1 MKLRTILVPMDFS
14 EESENAFEVAA
25 LIARRSHAELL
36 LLHVIDMPLAH
47 LFSGEKR
54 MATVEEAT
62 EEVQFAHTYLPR
74 IVVQAKEKL
83 QVFVNRYP
91 ELRIRKQIVFDE
103 SAKDIADFVTAEN
116 SDLIILGSHVGGMSV
131 EDALLSHTEEKIIH
145 QAKVP
150 VFTVKKKQGNSQF
163 NNVVFAS
170 NFKNIASKTI
180 DHLKTIQQLLGATV
194 HFLKVIPPKSD
205 IEWQK
210 ENLDIISAFAMR
222 HGFLNYTANIY
233 TGENKETSIRQF
245 AESVQADLIAMTNSD
260 RNGLAH
266 FLFGNLTEKIA
277 KKSGRS
283 VLTLSQ

>member
-1 MKLRTILVPMDFS
+1 MKLRTILIPMDFS

-47 LFSGEKR
+47 LFSGAKR
-54 MATVEEAT
+54 IITAEEAA
-62 EEVQFAHTYLPR
+62 EEVNMAQTYLPR
-74 IVVQAKEKL
+74 MVVQAKDKL
-83 QVFVNRYP
+83 QAFVNRYP

-103 SAKDIADFVTAEN
+103 FTKDIADFIVAEN
-116 SDLIILGSHVGGMSV
+116 ADLIVLGSHSDGESAADITRSQM
-131 EDALLSHTEEKIIH
+131 EEKIIH

-150 VFTVKKKQGNSQF
+150 VFTVKKKQRTLDF

-170 NFKNIASKTI
+170 NFKNISSKTI

-194 HFLKVIPPKSD
+194 HFVKIIPPKSD
-205 IEWQK
+205 VEWQK

-233 TGENKETSIRQF
+233 SGENKEVAIREF

-266 FLFGNLTEKIA
+266 FLFGNLTEKVA

-283 VLTLSQ
+283 VLTFSQ

>member
-14 EESENAFEVAA
+14 EESESAFEVAA

-36 LLHVIDMPLAH
+36 LLHVIDMPLTYM
-47 LFSGEKR
+47 FSGGQHISMVDR
-54 MATVEEAT
+54 AT
-62 EEVQFAHTYLPR
+62 EEVQFAHTYLPK

-91 ELRIRKQIVFDE
+91 ELRIRKQIIFDE
-103 SAKDIADFVTAEN
+103 FAKDAADFITAERA
-116 SDLIILGSHVGGMSV
+116 DLIILGSHASEGSV
-131 EDALLSHTEEKIIH
+131 EDVRLSQIEEKVIH

-150 VFTVKKKQGNSQF
+150 VFTVKKRQLNLDF

-170 NFKNIASKTI
+170 NFKNISSKTV

-205 IEWQK
+205 VEWQK
-210 ENLDIISAFAMR
+210 ENLDIISAFATR

-233 TGENKETSIRQF
+233 AGENKEVAIRQF

-266 FLFGNLTEKIA
+266 FLFGNLTEKVA
-277 KKSGRS
+277 KKSARS